1 MNLLSN
7 ETRIKARPSR
17 REREKTILFTD
28 NMEIYH
34 NKIIKRIK
42 ETNRRRSC
50 WC

>member
-7 ETRIKARPSR
+7 ETRIKARPNR
-17 REREKTILFTD
+17 KERERTILFTD